1 MHTLALVASLSLT
14 PGCAKLHHKL
24 HKHKHASE
32 ELAYVPFPAKSSHA
46 GLASV
51 SPQMP
56 TMVNSTVS
64 KQEPVAF
71 SPAPS
76 AVIQPPLTAPQ
87 SPARSELRMSPFA
100 PESPRT
106 EPAPGGEANTAQV
119 PSPVTITPTKP
130 APSTPPA
137 AKTDVS
143 PPLQADMKPPVAET
157 PKPTNPPTAAAP
169 AAEPN
174 VPSAAD
180 PKLPAVPSV
189 PPSTDKLPIDLPKD
203 LPPPPASPDLSNEL
217 ESRSVSSDG
226 SASVAISTSPP
237 TASPFS
243 VPAEIET
250 PRSESVITLS
260 QPGTGPDS
268 SPDAM
273 TAPADVKAA
282 APDAPKVTSAANDE
296 VSELSAILEKTQ
308 RTFAN
313 TTNYKVDV
321 ALQERMKGRMLPQDK
336 FTLYKRRQ
344 PLAVRMEWTEGKDV
358 GREVIFSPSETKG
371 LIQIR
376 MPKGL
381 IPRISMAPDSP
392 LVRSKSRHPIDEAGA
407 DSVVDRLMATL
418 RNFEAGNP
426 EAGRLSVES
435 VVDPQLGPIRRVTH
449 QTIER
454 ETWVVDMDENTGLP
468 LTIHATDESGE
479 LLEHYEFRGYQLN
492 LPELL
497 TAEAFDHN
505 ARWGNPKLFGR
516 IASGNGNG
524 ESTKR

>member
-24 HKHKHASE
+24 HKHKHATE
-32 ELAYVPFPAKSSHA
+32 ELAYVPFPAKSSHT

-71 SPAPS
+71 SAAPG
-76 AVIQPPLTAPQ
+76 VVVQPPLTAPQ
-87 SPARSELRMSPFA
+87 SPARSELRTSPFA
-100 PESPRT
+100 T
-106 EPAPGGEANTAQV
+106 EPSANDESKAAQV
-119 PSPVTITPTKP
+119 PAPVSITP
-130 APSTPPA
+130 STQPPA
-137 AKTDVS
+137 APSVSKPAAS
-143 PPLQADMKPPVAET
+143 PPVQAETRSTEPEVSKPP
-157 PKPTNPPTAAAP
+157 AP
-169 AAEPN
+169 AAEANKPPA
-174 VPSAAD
+174 VE
-180 PKLPAVPSV
+180 PKLPATP
-189 PPSTDKLPIDLPKD
+189 PELPSTDKLPIDLPKD
-203 LPPPPASPDLSNEL
+203 LPPPPASPSLSNRS
-217 ESRSVSSDG
+217 ESGGVGPTG
-226 SASVAISTSPP
+226 SNSTIAVAANPP
-237 TASPFS
+237 VASPFAT
-243 VPAEIET
+243 PAENGNKQSDT
-250 PRSESVITLS
+250 VITLS
-260 QPGTGPDS
+260 QPGNVPEPA
-268 SPDAM
+268 PDAI
-273 TAPADVKAA
+273 TAPADANPA
-282 APDAPKVTSAANDE
+282 APGITSTSQSEA
-296 VSELSAILEKTQ
+296 SELASILDKTR

-313 TTNYKVDV
+313 TSNYKVEV
-321 ALQERMKGRMLPQDK
+321 ALQERMNGRMLPQDK

-358 GREVIFSPSETKG
+358 GREVIFSPAETKG
-371 LIQIR
+371 MIQIR

-418 RNFEAGNP
+418 QKFEAGSP
-426 EAGRLSVES
+426 EAGSLNVES

-449 QTIER
+449 HTIER
-454 ETWVVDMDENTGLP
+454 EIWVVDMDENTGLP

-497 TAEAFDHN
+497 SAEAFDHN

-516 IASGNGNG
+516 LASGNSK
-524 ESTKR
+524 EDSTKR